1 MSAANDLVS
10 NYQQLMEDLTLV
22 MGSKGIFNVEVD
34 NELIYSKYDTG
45 RHADPGEVLQ
55 LFEARYASGVDRYGT

>member
-1 MSAANDLVS
+1 VSAANDLVS
-10 NYQQLMEDLTLV
+10 NYQHVIENLTLV

-34 NELIYSKYDTG
+34 GEMIYSKHDTG

-55 LFEARYASGVDRYGT
+55 IFETRYASGIDRYGT